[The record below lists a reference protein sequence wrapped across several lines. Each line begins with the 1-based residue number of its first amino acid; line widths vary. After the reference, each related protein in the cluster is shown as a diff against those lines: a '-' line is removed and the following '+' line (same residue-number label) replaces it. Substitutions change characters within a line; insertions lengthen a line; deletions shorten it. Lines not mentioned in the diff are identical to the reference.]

1 MTQERIPAEIFRNSE
16 GWHGWLFEAKKRHWL
31 SVLNY
36 VVASNQTISNERRK
50 PARHRQKPTARS
62 RTNRSEIR
70 SV

>member
-1 MTQERIPAEIFRNSE
+1 MPQERIPAEVSRNSE
-16 GWHGWLFEAKKRHWL
+16 CWHGWLFEAKKRYGL

-36 VVASNQTISNERRK
+36 VVASNQTISNERLK

-62 RTNRSEIR
+62 RTNRSGIR

>member
-1 MTQERIPAEIFRNSE
+1 MPQERIPAEIFRNS
-16 GWHGWLFEAKKRHWL
+16 GCWHGWLFEPKKRYWL

-50 PARHRQKPTARS
+50 PARHRQKPTACI
-62 RTNRSEIR
+62 RTNRSGIR